1 MPPLISGSGF
11 TAKPP
16 FPPRPDL
23 RRLYV
28 MSGGKI
34 FISYRRADSQ
44 WAAAR
49 LHDTLAN
56 AFPDDHLFMD
66 VEHIAPGQDFVDV
79 LADQVGA
86 CDVFLALVGP
96 DWLTLTNEAGNRRLD
111 DPDDFVRIEI
121 ASALTRVE
129 TLTIPVLLDGASP
142 PTEAALPPDL
152 TPLARRQFLRLTHE
166 GFRSEVQ
173 LLVEAIREKLA
184 SAPAQETTDPKRPFN
199 WRIPAGLAAATL
211 IGVAGFLGWQAATT
225 PPDPSGT
232 PDLASFR
239 ECESC
244 PEMIAIPA
252 GSYMMGSAPD
262 DPFRSES
269 EGPQR
274 QMTIPK
280 FALASTELT
289 RLKYD
294 ACAEAGACEK
304 LPRFGQTKPGD
315 PATHIR
321 WIDAQAYVAWLNTLV
336 PGTPYRLPSESEW
349 EYAARAGTT
358 TLYPW
363 GDEPDRAFANLG
375 REICCIGSAEGPDK
389 WEGVAPVA
397 RFKPNPWGLYDMMGN
412 LSEWMQDVYESDLE
426 DGPTNGEPYFW
437 EGDNRWARR
446 HVLKGGGYGDRPW
459 ETRPAARQSNDREW
473 VLGGYGMR
481 VARDMMAR

>member
-1 MPPLISGSGF
+1 
-11 TAKPP
+11 
-16 FPPRPDL
+16 
-23 RRLYV
+23 

-96 DWLTLTNEAGNRRLD
+96 DWLTTTTEAGVRRLD

-121 ASALTRVE
+121 ASALTRPE

-142 PTEAALPPDL
+142 PTEGALPPDL
-152 TPLARRQFLRLTHE
+152 APLARRQFLRLTHE
-166 GFRSEVQ
+166 GFRGEVRQ
-173 LLVEAIREKLA
+173 LVETIRERLA
-184 SAPAQETTDPKRPFN
+184 AAPSPDTAASKKPIN
-199 WRIPAGLAAATL
+199 WRIPAGLAAAAL
-211 IGVAGFLGWQAATT
+211 IGVAGFFGWQAVTAL
-225 PPDPSGT
+225 PDPSGT
-232 PDLASFR
+232 PDLASFQ
-239 ECESC
+239 ECENC

-252 GSYMMGSAPD
+252 GSYLMGSAPD

-274 QMTIPK
+274 RMTIPK
-280 FALASTELT
+280 FALAKTELT
-289 RLKYD
+289 RLEYD
-294 ACAEAGACEK
+294 ACADVGACEK
-304 LPRFGQTKPGD
+304 LPRHGPTKPGD
-315 PATHIR
+315 PATHVR
-321 WIDAQAYVAWLNTLV
+321 WVDAQAYVAWLNTLV
-336 PGTPYRLPSESEW
+336 QGEPYRLPSESEW

-358 TLYPW
+358 SVFPW
-363 GDEPDRAFANLG
+363 GDEPDRAYANLG
-375 REICCIGSAEGPDK
+375 REVCCVGSVEGPDK

-397 RFKPNPWGLYDMMGN
+397 QLKPNPWGLYDMMGN
-412 LSEWMQDVYESDLE
+412 QSEWMQDVYESDLE

-446 HVLKGGGYGDRPW
+446 HVLKGGNYSDRPW
-459 ETRPAARQSNDREW
+459 DTRPAARQSNDREW
-473 VLGGYGMR
+473 QLGSFGLR
-481 VARDMMAR
+481 VARDMTAR

>member
-1 MPPLISGSGF
+1 
-11 TAKPP
+11 
-16 FPPRPDL
+16 
-23 RRLYV
+23 

-49 LHDTLAN
+49 LHDTLAS

-86 CDVFLALVGP
+86 CDIFLALVGA
-96 DWLTLTNEAGNRRLD
+96 DWLTMTNASGVRRLD

-121 ASALTRVE
+121 ASALTRAE

-142 PTEAALPPDL
+142 PTEDALPADL
-152 TPLARRQFLRLTHE
+152 APLARRQFLRLTHE
-166 GFRSEVQ
+166 GFRSEVRQ
-173 LLVEAIREKLA
+173 LVEAIGDRL
-184 SAPAQETTDPKRPFN
+184 SADPTPKTAAQKQPFS
-199 WRIPAGLAAATL
+199 WRIPAGLVAAAL
-211 IGVAGFLGWQAATT
+211 IGVAGFFGWQAATT

-232 PDLASFR
+232 PDLASFQ
-239 ECESC
+239 ECENC

-280 FALASTELT
+280 FALAKIELT
-289 RLKYD
+289 RLEYD

-304 LPRFGQTKPGD
+304 LPRFGPTKPGD

-321 WIDAQAYVAWLNTLV
+321 WVDAQAYVAWLNTLV
-336 PGTPYRLPSESEW
+336 PGEPYRLPSESEW

-358 TLYPW
+358 TVYSW
-363 GDEPDRAFANLG
+363 GDQPDRAYANLG
-375 REICCIGSAEGPDK
+375 REVCCIGSAEGPDK

-397 RFKPNPWGLYDMMGN
+397 RFKPNQWGLYDMAGN
-412 LSEWMQDVYESDLE
+412 QAEWMQDVYESDLS

-446 HVLKGGGYGDRPW
+446 HVVKGGGYADRPW
-459 ETRPAARQSNDREW
+459 ESRPAARQSNDREW

-481 VARDMMAR
+481 VARDMATR